1 MNIVVVVI
9 QIIVVIVSVIIVV
22 VDVVR
27 GRNDSVNNRRHQGKE
42 PYGTDGFRGSALFAT
57 LLRNENKRSIFRPR
71 KSFLVLIMNIY
82 ALNGLTWIFSHD
94 EEEDDHVVM
103 PMLEIL

>member
-71 KSFLVLIMNIY
+71 KLFLLLMNIY
-82 ALNGLTWIFSHD
+82 ASIGLTWIFSHD

>member
-71 KSFLVLIMNIY
+71 KLFLVLINIY
-82 ALNGLTWIFSHD
+82 EYLCIKWVLLGSFRTMKKKMI
-94 EEEDDHVVM
+94 M
-103 PMLEIL
+103 